1 MKKAKT
7 QRGKFRKFLSGIFYT
22 IGDAFDSAK
31 VSPRRGTPPGAYPTD
46 AKNELP
52 SYTRNELVRRARYLE
67 KNSGHIRG
75 TLRDMKVYGIGDGI
89 RPNAKSS
96 NSDWN
101 RNAEEYFK
109 MWSRKC
115 DITNRF
121 SFREV
126 QALVSRAIDVDGEVF
141 VIKTYDAHK
150 QPKLQVMETH
160 RLVSES
166 SEEGVCGGIKFG
178 KFGEP
183 LFYYFK
189 GDDEFSPPQKVPASA
204 VLHIFEPER
213 VSYIRAFP
221 SIQHS
226 ILDVLDRNEILSLEK
241 QKVKLISDI
250 ARVITSES
258 DNIDDGDFGVN
269 NDGGETPETSP
280 RDIERKFGGKSFRLQ
295 PGEKLEAFESNIPS
309 PTFSGFLAELQRS
322 GSLGVLPYEFAV
334 NPSAVGGAG
343 VRLVLSKAQR
353 YIDDRGRT
361 LDERLNFPVWMF
373 VIGHAISKGLLEN
386 QIGWHKVAW
395 THPKRAT
402 VDAGRE
408 EQQQR
413 LNVEAGLKTLE
424 NAYSEMGLD
433 FEDEMQTRATNARYI
448 MRLSG
453 IPDSEPI
460 PLWLLYKPSGS
471 QIVQISGEPNS

>member
-1 MKKAKT
+1 MKL
-7 QRGKFRKFLSGIFYT
+7 RKFLSGIFYS

-46 AKNELP
+46 AKNELTP
-52 SYTRNELVRRARYLE
+52 YTRSELVRRARYLE

-89 RPNAKSS
+89 RPNAKSP

-101 RNAEEYFK
+101 RNAEEYFRS
-109 MWSRKC
+109 WSRKC
-115 DITNRF
+115 DVTNRF

-126 QALVSRAIDVDGEVF
+126 QGLVSRAIDVDGEIFAV
-141 VIKTYDAHK
+141 KTYDAQK
-150 QPKLQVMETH
+150 RPKIQVLETH
-160 RLVSES
+160 RLAGECR
-166 SEEGVCGGIKFG
+166 EEGAQSGIKFG
-178 KFGEP
+178 RFGEP

-189 GDDEFSPPQKVPASA
+189 SSDDAPIRKIPAYA

-213 VSYIRAFP
+213 ASCIRAFP
-221 SIQHS
+221 GIQHS

-241 QKVKLISDI
+241 HKVKLISDI
-250 ARVITSES
+250 ARIITSENS
-258 DNIDDGDFGVN
+258 NIDDSDFSIN
-269 NDGGETPETSP
+269 SENCEIRETNP
-280 RDIERKFGGKSFRLQ
+280 RDIEKKFGGKSFRLN
-295 PGEKLEAFESNIPS
+295 PGEKIEAFESNIPS

-334 NPSAVGGAG
+334 DPSSVGGAG
-343 VRLVLSKAQR
+343 VRLILSKAQR

-361 LDERLNFPVWMF
+361 LDERLNYPVWMF
-373 VIGHAISKGLLEN
+373 VIGHAIKTGELEN
-386 QIGWHKVAW
+386 QTGWHKVAW

-408 EQQQR
+408 EQR

-424 NAYSEMGLD
+424 NAYSELGLD
-433 FEDEMQTRATNARYI
+433 FEDEMQTRASNARHI
-448 MRLSG
+448 MRLAG
-453 IPDSEPI
+453 IADSEPI
-460 PLWLLYKPSGS
+460 PLWMLYKPQGS
-471 QIVQISGEPNS
+471 QVITVDSGHTEA

>member
-1 MKKAKT
+1 MKFLH
-7 QRGKFRKFLSGIFYT
+7 FRKFFSGVFYS

-89 RPNAKSS
+89 RPNAKSA

-101 RNAEEYFK
+101 RKAEEYFRL
-109 MWSRKC
+109 WSRKC
-115 DITNRF
+115 DVTNRF

-126 QALVSRAIDVDGEVF
+126 QSLASRAIDVDGEVF
-141 VIKTYDAHK
+141 IVKTYDAK
-150 QPKLQVMETH
+150 KNPKIQVLETH

-166 SEEGVCGGIKFG
+166 SEEGVHGGIKFG
-178 KFGEP
+178 KYGEP

-189 GDDEFSPPQKVPASA
+189 TSDEYTVRKVPASA
-204 VLHIFEPER
+204 VLHICEPER

-221 SIQHS
+221 GIQHS
-226 ILDVLDRNEILSLEK
+226 ILDLLDRNEILSLEK
-241 QKVKLISDI
+241 HKVKLISDI
-250 ARVITSES
+250 ARVITSENS
-258 DNIDDGDFGVN
+258 NIDEDSDFNVN
-269 NDGGETPETSP
+269 TEGSENPETDP
-280 RDIERKFGGKSFRLQ
+280 RDIEKKFGGKSLKLR

-334 NPSAVGGAG
+334 NPSAVGGAA
-343 VRLVLSKAQR
+343 VRLVVSKAQR

-361 LDERLNFPVWMF
+361 LDERLNFPIWMF
-373 VIGHAISKGLLEN
+373 IIGHAINNGFLKN
-386 QIGWHKVAW
+386 QVGWHKVAW

-433 FEDEMQTRATNARYI
+433 YEDEMQTRATNARHI
-448 MRLSG
+448 MRLAG
-453 IPDSEPI
+453 ISDSEPI
-460 PLWLLYKPSGS
+460 PLWMLYKPQGS
-471 QIVQISGEPNS
+471 QIIQINNDKDE

>member
-1 MKKAKT
+1 MKHS
-7 QRGKFRKFLSGIFYT
+7 KFRKFLSGVFYT

-52 SYTRNELVRRARYLE
+52 TYTRNELVRRARYLE

-89 RPNAKSS
+89 RPNAKTA
-96 NSDWN
+96 NSEWN
-101 RNAEEYFK
+101 RNAEEYFRA
-109 MWSRKC
+109 WSRRC

-141 VIKTYDAHK
+141 VVKTYDAHGM
-150 QPKLQVMETH
+150 PKLQVVETH
-160 RLVSES
+160 RLVGDYPDENAQ
-166 SEEGVCGGIKFG
+166 GGIIFG

-183 LFYYFK
+183 KFYCFK
-189 GDDEFSPPQKVPASA
+189 SADDEFGKVQKIPASA

-213 VSYIRAFP
+213 VSYVRAFP

-226 ILDVLDRNEILSLEK
+226 ILDVLDRNEILALEK

-258 DNIDDGDFGVN
+258 GNIDDDSDFKVNSDNGDPV
-269 NDGGETPETSP
+269 ETNP
-280 RDIERKFGGKSFRLQ
+280 RDVERKFGGKSFHLQ

-361 LDERLNFPVWMF
+361 LDERLNWPVWMF
-373 VIGHAISKGLLEN
+373 VIGHAITQNLLDN

-433 FEDEMQTRATNARYI
+433 FEDEMQTRAVNARHI
-448 MRLSG
+448 MRLAG
-453 IPDSEPI
+453 ISDSEPI
-460 PLWLLYKPSGS
+460 PLWMLYKPQGT
-471 QIVQISGEPNS
+471 QILEVSTNHSE

>member
-1 MKKAKT
+1 MKI
-7 QRGKFRKFLSGIFYT
+7 RKFLSGMFYS
-22 IGDAFDSAK
+22 IADAFDSAK
-31 VSPRRGTPPGAYPTD
+31 VSPRRGTPPGASPTD
-46 AKNELP
+46 AKNELT

-89 RPNAKSS
+89 RPNAKSP

-101 RNAEEYFK
+101 RKAEEYFRN
-109 MWSRKC
+109 WSRKC

-126 QALVSRAIDVDGEVF
+126 QGLVSRAIDVDGEIF
-141 VIKTYDAHK
+141 AIKTYDALK
-150 QPKLQVMETH
+150 LPKIQILETH
-160 RLVSES
+160 RLAGEYG
-166 SEEGVCGGIKFG
+166 EDGAQGGIKFG
-178 KFGEP
+178 RFGEP

-189 GDDEFSPPQKVPASA
+189 SSDETSERKVPASA

-213 VSYIRAFP
+213 VSCIRAFP
-221 SIQHS
+221 GIQHS
-226 ILDVLDRNEILSLEK
+226 ILDVLDRNEILALEK
-241 QKVKLISDI
+241 HKVKLISDI
-250 ARVITSES
+250 ARIITSES
-258 DNIDDGDFGVN
+258 SDIDDSDFSISAG
-269 NDGGETPETSP
+269 GGEIPETNP
-280 RDIERKFGGKSFRLQ
+280 RDIEKKFGGKSFRLN
-295 PGEKLEAFESNIPS
+295 PGEKIEAFESNIPS

-334 NPSAVGGAG
+334 DPSSVGGAG
-343 VRLVLSKAQR
+343 VRLILSKAQR

-361 LDERLNFPVWMF
+361 LDERLNYPVWIF
-373 VIGHAISKGLLEN
+373 VIGHAIKTGELEN
-386 QIGWHKVAW
+386 QTGWHKVAW

-424 NAYSEMGLD
+424 NAYSELGLD
-433 FEDEMQTRATNARYI
+433 FEDEMQTRAANARHI
-448 MRLSG
+448 MRLAG
-453 IPDSEPI
+453 IADSEPI
-460 PLWLLYKPSGS
+460 PLWMLYKPQGS
-471 QIVQISGEPNS
+471 QVITVDSGHQEA

>member
-1 MKKAKT
+1 MKHS
-7 QRGKFRKFLSGIFYT
+7 KFRKFLSGVFYT
-22 IGDAFDSAK
+22 IGEAFDSAK

-52 SYTRNELVRRARYLE
+52 TYTRNELVRRARYLE

-89 RPNAKSS
+89 RPNAKTA
-96 NSDWN
+96 NSEWN
-101 RNAEEYFK
+101 RNAEEYFRA
-109 MWSRKC
+109 WSRRC

-126 QALVSRAIDVDGEVF
+126 QALVSRAVDVDGEVF
-141 VIKTYDAHK
+141 VIKTYDAHGT
-150 QPKLQVMETH
+150 PKLQVVETH
-160 RLVSES
+160 RLVGDCPDENAQ
-166 SEEGVCGGIKFG
+166 GGIIFG

-183 LFYYFK
+183 KFYCFK
-189 GDDEFSPPQKVPASA
+189 AADDEFGKVQKVPAFA

-213 VSYIRAFP
+213 VSYVRAFP

-226 ILDVLDRNEILSLEK
+226 ILDVLDRNEILALEK

-250 ARVITSES
+250 ARIITSES
-258 DNIDDGDFGVN
+258 GNIDDDSDFGVN
-269 NDGGETPETSP
+269 AEGGDNPETNP
-280 RDIERKFGGKSFRLQ
+280 RDVERKFGGKSFRLQ

-334 NPSAVGGAG
+334 DPSAVGGAG

-361 LDERLNFPVWMF
+361 LDERLNWPVWMF
-373 VIGHAISKGLLEN
+373 VIGHAITQNLLDN

-413 LNVEAGLKTLE
+413 LNVEVGLKTLE

-433 FEDEMQTRATNARYI
+433 FEDEMQTRAVNARHI
-448 MRLSG
+448 MRLAG
-453 IPDSEPI
+453 IADSEPI
-460 PLWLLYKPSGS
+460 PLWMLYKPQGS
-471 QIVQISGEPNS
+471 QVIQIESNQPE